1 MATPSSN
8 YEKIWCA
15 IRERKQITCVFDGR
29 YREAC
34 PIILGYSVDGRER
47 VLVFQ
52 IGGQTSP
59 RSKLPGWRSFHVAE
73 IRDLR
78 LSSGPWAEGSS
89 HTQTQSHIQ
98 FVDVDVN
105 IPETLTRSRPLP
117 FGSPELRPPR
127 PAGAARRGNNSA
139 L

>member
-15 IRERKQITCVFDGR
+15 IRERKRITCVFDGR

-59 RSKLPGWRSFHVAE
+59 RSKFP
-73 IRDLR
+73 D
-78 LSSGPWAEGSS
+78 
-89 HTQTQSHIQ
+89 
-98 FVDVDVN
+98 
-105 IPETLTRSRPLP
+105 
-117 FGSPELRPPR
+117 
-127 PAGAARRGNNSA
+127 GAAFMFRKSA
-139 L
+139 I

>member
-59 RSKLPGWRSFHVAE
+59 RSKLRGWRSFYVAE
-73 IRDLR
+73 VRDLR
-78 LSSGPWAEGSS
+78 VSSGPWAEGSS

-105 IPETLTRSRPLP
+105 IPETLTRPGPLP

-127 PAGAARRGNNSA
+127 PTEAAASGNNSA

>member
-8 YEKIWCA
+8 YERIWRA
-15 IRERKQITCVFDGR
+15 VRERKQITCVFEGR

-52 IGGQTSP
+52 IGAQTSP
-59 RSKLPGWRSFHVAE
+59 RSKLPGWRSFYVAE
-73 IRDLR
+73 VRDLR
-78 LSSGPWAEGSS
+78 LSGGPWAEGSS
-89 HTQTQSHIQ
+89 HTQKQSHIQ

-127 PAGAARRGNNSA
+127 PAGAARRGNNTA